1 MSQQPL
7 DHFEDEDGELFRHLN
22 SVESFGGRPVT
33 IIMLLEDPKL
43 PFLELVDSWTPDKYS
58 DMEYSVKEFS
68 NYTVVDLNLN
78 SEDKGE
84 RVQCPE
90 CHSEFPKERLMEE
103 KEDELSLVFTKGENP
118 VFYLIT
124 NKKSREI
131 RNEVL
136 DFFNRLYPVISR
148 VGYRSA
154 DLKNVL
160 LGLSSD
166 LNVSVNDYVAER
178 RYGDKT
184 TIREHPN
191 EMDVNEAF
199 SKAREGGTWI
209 DNLECEIESR
219 RIRLSRDGRI
229 QLYSDYRTKDAMEEI
244 LDPLIKIS
252 VEEFGEIKRLR
263 EVEEASRV
271 TYETSEAVFTQEIG
285 AERLIEKLNSLDK
298 FEVGRISLQTEK
310 PELMVKDY
318 KSGTSY
324 LVNVIAED
332 QIAIFPQEELKV
344 ISFYKLLHE
353 ISSLYEGGYT
363 NE

>member
-7 DHFEDEDGELFRHLN
+7 DHFGDEDGDLFRHLN
-22 SVESFGGRPVT
+22 SVDSFGGRPVT

-43 PFLELVDSWTPDKYS
+43 PFLELVDSWVPDKYS
-58 DMEYSVKEFS
+58 DMEYSVREFS
-68 NYTVVDLNLN
+68 NYTVADLSLN
-78 SEDKGE
+78 SEGE
-84 RVQCPE
+84 EELVECPE
-90 CHSEFPKERLMEE
+90 CHSEFSKEKIIDQ
-103 KEDELSLVFTKGENP
+103 KEDELSLVFTNDDNP

-124 NKKSREI
+124 NKKSQEI
-131 RNEVL
+131 KSEVL
-136 DFFNRLYPVISR
+136 DFFNRLYPIISR
-148 VGYRSA
+148 VGYRSK
-154 DLKNVL
+154 DLKNIL
-160 LGLSSD
+160 MEISSEYS
-166 LNVSVNDYVAER
+166 VKVNDYVAER
-178 RYGDKT
+178 RYGEKT

-191 EMDVNEAF
+191 EMDVEEAF
-199 SKAREGGTWI
+199 SKARNGGTCI
-209 DNLECEIESR
+209 DNLECAVEDK

-229 QLYSDYRTKDAMEEI
+229 QLYSNYRTKDAVEDV
-244 LDPLIKIS
+244 LDPLIGVS
-252 VEEFGEIKRLR
+252 VEEFREIKRLR
-263 EVEEASRV
+263 NDEGASRV
-271 TYETSEAVFTQEIG
+271 TYQTSEAAFTQEIG

-298 FEVGRISLQTEK
+298 FEIGRLSLQTEK

-332 QIAIFPQEELKV
+332 QIAIFPQEEIKI